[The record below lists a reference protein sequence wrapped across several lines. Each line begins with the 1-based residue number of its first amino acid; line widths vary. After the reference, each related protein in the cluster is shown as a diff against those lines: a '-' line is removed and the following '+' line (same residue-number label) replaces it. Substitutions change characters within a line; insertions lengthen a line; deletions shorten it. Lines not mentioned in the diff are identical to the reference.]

1 MDDNPLESFR
11 NLSAPRMVIARD
23 RLIEDPAFETLDE
36 LNAILD
42 GIRSLCV
49 SRETQ
54 AYCGGSSGGCA
65 LDPGDLRH
73 GVVKYASDFLSAA
86 TPWEGCRT
94 SWLQGRR
101 AAAVGTCSAFGG
113 TRESIYLYGRRYC
126 GNVSDVKNTFNLWW
140 WRA

>member
-1 MDDNPLESFR
+1 MGFDPSVFHVKHRLTVGVLAEVAPLILA
-11 NLSAPRMVIARD
+11 NSAMA
-23 RLIEDPAFETLDE
+23 
-36 LNAILD
+36 
-42 GIRSLCV
+42 
-49 SRETQ
+49 
-54 AYCGGSSGGCA
+54 
-65 LDPGDLRH
+65 
-73 GVVKYASDFLSAA
+73 VVKYASDLLSAA